1 MKYKSLAIALTYIKQ
16 GETSIISKI
25 LTKEKGLQTFIIK
38 GVRSKNSKKKLSFFE
53 PLNLLNIDAKYN
65 NNKAIQF
72 IEELTVA
79 KKINYNSEKMHRKF
93 IAFFIAEINGKVL
106 QVNEQNNSL
115 FNFIWDISEELF
127 TCKEIDSNFAIR
139 YLLNLSRF
147 LGFYPSLD
155 TFKKPFFNLESGNF
169 SEKNDSLKIFIDA
182 QKTIYLKSIIQKID
196 VVIPQKIKSELLR
209 DLLKYYKINNYNL
222 DSITSH
228 LVIESLR

>member
-1 MKYKSLAIALTYIKQ
+1 
-16 GETSIISKI
+16 
-25 LTKEKGLQTFIIK
+25 
-38 GVRSKNSKKKLSFFE
+38 
-53 PLNLLNIDAKYN
+53 
-65 NNKAIQF
+65 
-72 IEELTVA
+72 
-79 KKINYNSEKMHRKF
+79 MHRKF

-106 QVNEQNNSL
+106 QENEQNNSL

-139 YLLNLSRF
+139 YLLNLSKF

-155 TFKKPFFNLESGNF
+155 TFENPFFNLESGSF

-182 QKTIYLKSIIQKID
+182 QKTIYLKSIIQKIN
-196 VVIPQKIKSELLR
+196 VVIPRKIKSELLR

-222 DSITSH
+222 DNITSH

>member
-72 IEELTVA
+72 IEELTIV

-115 FNFIWDISEELF
+115 FNFIWDISEELS

-139 YLLNLSRF
+139 YLLNLSRY